1 MGNVAKSAERLN
13 MHFTDNVIVETLTDG
28 ELDSLIVNLHLLD
41 HAMTSFESDLLT
53 LAETEQG
60 SRNDTISVAGRDE
73 EDEVEFNL
81 GFD

>member
-41 HAMTSFESDLLT
+41 HAMTGFESELLT
-53 LAETEQG
+53 QAETEQG
-60 SRNDTISVAGRDE
+60 SRNDTIIVAGWDE
-73 EDEVEFNL
+73 EDEDDFNL